1 MLTECKGIV
10 VRQVPVTESSMLLTL
25 LTAEKGKI
33 SVNAKG
39 SRTIKSKQ
47 AAATQLFC
55 YTSFIL
61 YEKKEKYWVREAD
74 LIENFYG
81 LREDIERIALASYI
95 CDVAND
101 AALEEMPEDEM
112 LRLVLNSLYAAAEGK
127 TELSKIK
134 AAFEWR
140 IAAHLGYEPD
150 LVACSGCGDI
160 ELSTLDI
167 MDGAAYC
174 KKCAEVRGFEKKVP
188 ITRSA
193 ADAARYVS
201 ECDVK
206 KLIAFNI
213 VPEELSVL
221 ANAGESY
228 LLNHIERSFESL
240 NFYKAV
246 KS

>member
-10 VRQVPVTESSMLLTL
+10 VRQVPVTESSMMLTI

-33 SVNAKG
+33 SANAKG

-55 YTSFIL
+55 YASFIL
-61 YEKKEKYWVREAD
+61 YEKNEKYWVREAD

-81 LREDIERIALASYI
+81 LREDIERIALASYV
-95 CDVAND
+95 CDVASD
-101 AALEEMPEDEM
+101 IALEEMPEEVT
-112 LRLVLNSLYAAAEGK
+112 LRLVLNSLYAISEGK
-127 TELSKIK
+127 SEMDKIK

-140 IAAHLGYEPD
+140 IAAQLGFEPD
-150 LVACSGCGDI
+150 LIACAECGDI
-160 ELSTLDI
+160 EIAALDI

-174 KKCAEVRGFEKKVP
+174 KDCAKLHDFEKKAV

-201 ECDVK
+201 ECDLK
-206 KLIAFNI
+206 KLIAFNLS
-213 VPEELSVL
+213 PKELSVFAL
-221 ANAGESY
+221 AGESY
-228 LLNHIERSFESL
+228 LLNHVERSFESL